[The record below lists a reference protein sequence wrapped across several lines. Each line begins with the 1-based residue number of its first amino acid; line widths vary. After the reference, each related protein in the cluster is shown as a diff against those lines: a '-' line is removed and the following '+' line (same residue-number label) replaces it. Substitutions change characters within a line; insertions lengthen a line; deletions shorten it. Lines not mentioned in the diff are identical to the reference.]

1 MGYCVCFSFLN
12 FHIFFLLFG
21 YSVRKTLEKK
31 PKPFSALFKIVL
43 PSFLSKAVFL
53 LYSILQS
60 DAESQIKY
68 FVIRTKLSNLQ
79 GKSSKIK

>member
-1 MGYCVCFSFLN
+1 MF
-12 FHIFFLLFG
+12 FFLLFG
-21 YSVRKTLEKK
+21 YSVRKTLEKSQNFFQHFLK
-31 PKPFSALFKIVL
+31 LHCL
-43 PSFLSKAVFL
+43 LFLSKTVFL
-53 LYSILQS
+53 PYSILQS